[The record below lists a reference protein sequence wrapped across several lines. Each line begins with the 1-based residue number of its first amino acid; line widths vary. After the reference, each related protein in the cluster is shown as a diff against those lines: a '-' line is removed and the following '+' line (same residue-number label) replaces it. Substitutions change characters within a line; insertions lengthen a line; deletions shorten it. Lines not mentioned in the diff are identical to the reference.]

1 MYKKLL
7 RRAKA
12 AKSVVIENTVLEDSK
27 CTYMYGVD

>member
-7 RRAKA
+7 GRAKT
-12 AKSVVIENTVLEDSK
+12 AKNAVIENTVLGDSK